1 MVTNADAD
9 ASETANDAAGSASP
23 TETEARLQLL
33 LRASELLGASLDFTV
48 TLANLATLL
57 VPSMA
62 DGYVV
67 DLVESGGEIRRIT
80 AVDVNPAKAP
90 LSEALKSLGAIN
102 PKAPNGI
109 QRVLAEGRSVLT
121 EVMTDEGMQTAA
133 RDAHHLAIMRGLEL
147 RSGLIVPL
155 KTRGRTVGLLW
166 LYYSTS
172 GRRYAPSDLA
182 FLEEIAARA
191 ALAIDNARLL
201 RETEE
206 AVRAREEFLAIA
218 SHELRTPITSLVLR
232 VQGYQRALG
241 RHPERVPAR
250 DEVLQWLSHFNGQV
264 GRISRLIDEMLDV
277 SVLTSGR
284 LVMHGEPVDLGETA
298 RRVGTAL
305 HDEARRAGSALTVT
319 TDGPL
324 VGQWDAMRV
333 QQVVTNL
340 VSNAIKYGE
349 GGPVDVI
356 TRREG
361 DSAVLAVKD
370 EGIGIAAADLEQIF
384 ERFERR
390 VSSRNYGG
398 FGLGLWVARKIVQ
411 AWGGTIRAE
420 SAPGKGSTFRVDLP
434 LGESATR

>member
-1 MVTNADAD
+1 M
-9 ASETANDAAGSASP
+9 
-23 TETEARLQLL
+23 
-33 LRASELLGASLDFTV
+33 
-48 TLANLATLL
+48 
-57 VPSMA
+57 
-62 DGYVV
+62 
-67 DLVESGGEIRRIT
+67 
-80 AVDVNPAKAP
+80 
-90 LSEALKSLGAIN
+90 
-102 PKAPNGI
+102 
-109 QRVLAEGRSVLT
+109 
-121 EVMTDEGMQTAA
+121 
-133 RDAHHLAIMRGLEL
+133 
-147 RSGLIVPL
+147 
-155 KTRGRTVGLLW
+155 
-166 LYYSTS
+166 
-172 GRRYAPSDLA
+172 
-182 FLEEIAARA
+182 
-191 ALAIDNARLL
+191 
-201 RETEE
+201 
-206 AVRAREEFLAIA
+206 
-218 SHELRTPITSLVLR
+218 
-232 VQGYQRALG
+232 
-241 RHPERVPAR
+241 
-250 DEVLQWLSHFNGQV
+250 

-333 QQVVTNL
+333 EQVVTNL

-349 GGPVDVI
+349 GRPVDVT

-370 EGIGIAAADLEQIF
+370 EGIGIAAADLEEIF

-434 LGESATR
+434 LGASATG